1 MLFKLIKKYL
11 IFLIITNVFIVNVV
25 FASIHITYDGKPVQ
39 AYNGEHK
46 KYFRLVNNSEFVE
59 KINIRI
65 DHLVNVE
72 TDIDYVREYSAVP
85 WLSVSTTSLMMQP
98 NSKDYFYVNIKPF
111 PFLKKPE
118 YYANVL
124 VSSRYEKNEYPLI
137 IRLEEIDYSDLDYQV
152 ESYYVTENT
161 SFVIYYE
168 NFNEFHNVFDVSM
181 IYQTDKEKQRDNV
194 FNNKILLPE
203 EMLVYKV
210 FAESIATHSNVICEV
225 QVNNRFKKLLVLKDK
240 GLKSE

>member
-1 MLFKLIKKYL
+1 M
-11 IFLIITNVFIVNVV
+11 
-25 FASIHITYDGKPVQ
+25 
-39 AYNGEHK
+39 
-46 KYFRLVNNSEFVE
+46 
-59 KINIRI
+59 
-65 DHLVNVE
+65 
-72 TDIDYVREYSAVP
+72 
-85 WLSVSTTSLMMQP
+85 
-98 NSKDYFYVNIKPF
+98 
-111 PFLKKPE
+111 
-118 YYANVL
+118 
-124 VSSRYEKNEYPLI
+124 
-137 IRLEEIDYSDLDYQV
+137 DYQV